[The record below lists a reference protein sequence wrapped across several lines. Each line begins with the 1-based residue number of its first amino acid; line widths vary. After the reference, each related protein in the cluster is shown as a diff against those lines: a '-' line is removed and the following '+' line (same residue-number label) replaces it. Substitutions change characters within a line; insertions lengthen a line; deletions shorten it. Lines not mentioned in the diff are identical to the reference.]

1 MKIKN
6 KVVLAGLLLSLSLAS
21 CNNMSENKNTADDS
35 KNETEVTESA
45 DSKETKEKADKEAED
60 KDKNKDNKDA
70 DKADKDDSKEDKAD
84 DKESSDKEETADD
97 EKAENK
103 EAVDDKDT
111 KENKEDSEGAQTKE
125 EAIAELEQS
134 IFDSRVTMRALEI
147 LQTEAPEAIEGR
159 EDEIQALI
167 DHSNEVIE
175 SAREIL
181 DQVQNN

>member
-1 MKIKN
+1 M
-6 KVVLAGLLLSLSLAS
+6 
-21 CNNMSENKNTADDS
+21 ED
-35 KNETEVTESA
+35 ET
-45 DSKETKEKADKEAED
+45 
-60 KDKNKDNKDA
+60 
-70 DKADKDDSKEDKAD
+70 
-84 DKESSDKEETADD
+84 
-97 EKAENK
+97 
-103 EAVDDKDT
+103 
-111 KENKEDSEGAQTKE
+111 DSEGAQTKE

-175 SAREIL
+175 RAREIL

>member
-21 CNNMSENKNTADDS
+21 CNNMSENKNTADDN

-45 DSKETKEKADKEAED
+45 DSKETEEKADDKEAEE
-60 KDKNKDNKDA
+60 KDRDKDNKDA
-70 DKADKDDSKEDKAD
+70 DKADKADSKEDKAD
-84 DKESSDKEETADD
+84 EKEASDKEESADN
-97 EKAENK
+97 EKVEDK
-103 EAVDDKDT
+103 EAEED
-111 KENKEDSEGAQTKE
+111 KEDSEGAQTKE

>member
-45 DSKETKEKADKEAED
+45 DSKETEEKADDKEAEEKD
-60 KDKNKDNKDA
+60 KDKDNKA
-70 DKADKDDSKEDKAD
+70 ANKADKDDSKEDKAD
-84 DKESSDKEETADD
+84 EQEASDKEESADD
-97 EKAENK
+97 EKAEDK
-103 EAVDDKDT
+103 EA
-111 KENKEDSEGAQTKE
+111 KEDNKDLEDAQTKE
-125 EAIAELEQS
+125 EATAELEQA

-167 DHSNEVIE
+167 DHSNKVIE

>member
-21 CNNMSENKNTADDS
+21 CNNMSENKNTADDN

-45 DSKETKEKADKEAED
+45 DSKETKEKADDKEAEEKD
-60 KDKNKDNKDA
+60 KDKDNKEA
-70 DKADKDDSKEDKAD
+70 DKADKADSKEDKAD
-84 DKESSDKEETADD
+84 EKEASDKEESADD
-97 EKAENK
+97 EKAEDK
-103 EAVDDKDT
+103 EAEED
-111 KENKEDSEGAQTKE
+111 NKDSEDAQTKE
-125 EAIAELEQS
+125 EAIAELEQA

>member
-6 KVVLAGLLLSLSLAS
+6 KVVLAGLLLSLSLTS
-21 CNNMSENKNTADDS
+21 CNNMSENKNTADNN

-45 DSKETKEKADKEAED
+45 DSKETEEKADDKEAEEKD
-60 KDKNKDNKDA
+60 KDKDNKDA
-70 DKADKDDSKEDKAD
+70 DKSDKADKSDSKEEKTD
-84 DKESSDKEETADD
+84 DKEASDKEETADD
-97 EKAENK
+97 EKAEDK
-103 EAVDDKDT
+103 EA
-111 KENKEDSEGAQTKE
+111 KEDKTDAEGAQTKE

>member
-6 KVVLAGLLLSLSLAS
+6 KVVLAGLLLSLSLTS
-21 CNNMSENKNTADDS
+21 CNNMSENKNTADDN

-45 DSKETKEKADKEAED
+45 DSKETKEKADDKEAEE
-60 KDKNKDNKDA
+60 KDKDNKDA
-70 DKADKDDSKEDKAD
+70 DKADKVDKSDSKEEKTD
-84 DKESSDKEETADD
+84 DKEASDKEETADD
-97 EKAENK
+97 EKAEDK
-103 EAVDDKDT
+103 EAKGD
-111 KENKEDSEGAQTKE
+111 KEDSEGAQTKE
-125 EAIAELEQS
+125 EAIAELEQA

>member
-21 CNNMSENKNTADDS
+21 CNNMSENKNTADDN

-45 DSKETKEKADKEAED
+45 DSKETEEKADDKEAEE
-60 KDKNKDNKDA
+60 KDRDKDNKDA
-70 DKADKDDSKEDKAD
+70 DKADKADSKEDKAD
-84 DKESSDKEETADD
+84 EKEASDKEESADD
-97 EKAENK
+97 EKAEDK
-103 EAVDDKDT
+103 EAEED
-111 KENKEDSEGAQTKE
+111 NKDSEDAQTKE
-125 EAIAELEQS
+125 EAIAELEQA

>member
-21 CNNMSENKNTADDS
+21 CNNMSENKNTADDN

-45 DSKETKEKADKEAED
+45 DSKETEEKADDKEAEEKD
-60 KDKNKDNKDA
+60 KDKDNNKDA

-84 DKESSDKEETADD
+84 EKEASDKEESADN
-97 EKAENK
+97 EKVEDK
-103 EAVDDKDT
+103 EAEEDKG
-111 KENKEDSEGAQTKE
+111 DSEDAQTKE
-125 EAIAELEQS
+125 EAIAELEQA

>member
-21 CNNMSENKNTADDS
+21 CNNMSENKNTADDR

-45 DSKETKEKADKEAED
+45 DSKETEEKADDKEAEEKD
-60 KDKNKDNKDA
+60 KDKDNKDA

-84 DKESSDKEETADD
+84 EKEASDKEESADN
-97 EKAENK
+97 EKVEDK
-103 EAVDDKDT
+103 EAEEDKG
-111 KENKEDSEGAQTKE
+111 DSEGAQTKE

-175 SAREIL
+175 RAREIL

>member
-6 KVVLAGLLLSLSLAS
+6 KVVLAGLLLSLSLTS

-45 DSKETKEKADKEAED
+45 DSKETEEKTDDKEAEEKD
-60 KDKNKDNKDA
+60 KDKDNKDA
-70 DKADKDDSKEDKAD
+70 DKADKDDSKEDKSD
-84 DKESSDKEETADD
+84 EKEASDKEESADD
-97 EKAENK
+97 EKAEDK
-103 EAVDDKDT
+103 EAEED
-111 KENKEDSEGAQTKE
+111 NEDSEGAQTKE

-175 SAREIL
+175 KAREIL
-181 DQVQNN
+181 DQVKNN

>member
-21 CNNMSENKNTADDS
+21 CNNMSENKNTADDN

-45 DSKETKEKADKEAED
+45 DSKETEEKADDKEAEE
-60 KDKNKDNKDA
+60 KDRDKDNKDA
-70 DKADKDDSKEDKAD
+70 DKADKADSKEDKAD
-84 DKESSDKEETADD
+84 EKEASDKEESADD
-97 EKAENK
+97 EKAEDK
-103 EAVDDKDT
+103 ESMED
-111 KENKEDSEGAQTKE
+111 KEDSEGAQTKE

>member
-21 CNNMSENKNTADDS
+21 CNNMSENKNTADDN

-45 DSKETKEKADKEAED
+45 DSKETEEKADDKEAEE
-60 KDKNKDNKDA
+60 KDRDKDNKDA
-70 DKADKDDSKEDKAD
+70 DKADKADSKEDKAD
-84 DKESSDKEETADD
+84 EKEASDKEESADD
-97 EKAENK
+97 EKAEDK
-103 EAVDDKDT
+103 EAEED
-111 KENKEDSEGAQTKE
+111 KEDSEGAQTKE
-125 EAIAELEQS
+125 EAIAELEQA

>member
-45 DSKETKEKADKEAED
+45 DTKETEE
-60 KDKNKDNKDA
+60 
-70 DKADKDDSKEDKAD
+70 KAD
-84 DKESSDKEETADD
+84 DKEASDKEESADN
-97 EKAENK
+97 EKTE
-103 EAVDDKDT
+103 DKDA
-111 KENKEDSEGAQTKE
+111 KEDKEDSEGPQTKE
-125 EAIAELEQS
+125 EAIDELEQAV
-134 IFDSRVTMRALEI
+134 FDSRVTMRALEI
-147 LQTEAPEAIEGR
+147 LQTEAPEAIEGK

-167 DHSNEVIE
+167 DRSNEVIE
-175 SAREIL
+175 RGREIL

>member
-21 CNNMSENKNTADDS
+21 CNNMSENKNTADDN

-45 DSKETKEKADKEAED
+45 DSKETEEKADDKEAEEKD
-60 KDKNKDNKDA
+60 KDKDNKDA
-70 DKADKDDSKEDKAD
+70 DKADKDNSKEDKAD
-84 DKESSDKEETADD
+84 EKEASDKEESADD
-97 EKAENK
+97 EKAKDK
-103 EAVDDKDT
+103 EA
-111 KENKEDSEGAQTKE
+111 KEDKEDSEGAQTKE

>member
-6 KVVLAGLLLSLSLAS
+6 KVVLAGLLLSLTLAS
-21 CNNMSENKNTADDS
+21 CNNMSENKNTADNN

-45 DSKETKEKADKEAED
+45 DSKETEEKADDKEAES
-60 KDKNKDNKDA
+60 KDKDNKDA
-70 DKADKDDSKEDKAD
+70 DKSDKTDKSDSKEEKTD
-84 DKESSDKEETADD
+84 DKEASDKEETADD
-97 EKAENK
+97 EKAEDK
-103 EAVDDKDT
+103 EAKEDKT
-111 KENKEDSEGAQTKE
+111 DSEGAQTKE

>member
-45 DSKETKEKADKEAED
+45 DSKETEEKADEKEAEEKD
-60 KDKNKDNKDA
+60 KDKDNKDA
-70 DKADKDDSKEDKAD
+70 DKADKADKSDSKEEKTD
-84 DKESSDKEETADD
+84 DKEASDKEETADN
-97 EKAENK
+97 EKAEDK
-103 EAVDDKDT
+103 EAKEDKG
-111 KENKEDSEGAQTKE
+111 DSEGAQTKE

>member
-21 CNNMSENKNTADDS
+21 CNNMSENKNTADDN

-45 DSKETKEKADKEAED
+45 DSKETEEKADDKEAEEKD
-60 KDKNKDNKDA
+60 KDKDNKAA

-84 DKESSDKEETADD
+84 DKESPDKEESAEG
-97 EKAENK
+97 EKAEDK
-103 EAVDDKDT
+103 EA
-111 KENKEDSEGAQTKE
+111 KEDNKDSEDPQTKE
-125 EAIAELEQS
+125 EAIAELEQA

>member
-6 KVVLAGLLLSLSLAS
+6 KVVLTGLLLSLSLAS

-45 DSKETKEKADKEAED
+45 DSKETEEKADDKEAED
-60 KDKNKDNKDA
+60 KDKDNKDA
-70 DKADKDDSKEDKAD
+70 DKVDKADKSDSKEEKTD
-84 DKESSDKEETADD
+84 DKEASDKEETAED
-97 EKAENK
+97 EKAEDK
-103 EAVDDKDT
+103 ESMEDET
-111 KENKEDSEGAQTKE
+111 DSEGAQTKE

-175 SAREIL
+175 RAREIL

>member
-6 KVVLAGLLLSLSLAS
+6 KVVLAGLLLSLSLTS
-21 CNNMSENKNTADDS
+21 CNNMSENKNTADDN

-45 DSKETKEKADKEAED
+45 DSKETEEKADGKEAEE
-60 KDKNKDNKDA
+60 KDNKDA
-70 DKADKDDSKEDKAD
+70 DKSDKADKSDSKEEKTD
-84 DKESSDKEETADD
+84 DKEASDKEETADN
-97 EKAENK
+97 EKAEDQ
-103 EAVDDKDT
+103 EA
-111 KENKEDSEGAQTKE
+111 KEDKTDAEGAQTKE

>member
-21 CNNMSENKNTADDS
+21 CNNMSENKNTADDN

-45 DSKETKEKADKEAED
+45 DSKETEEKADDKEAEEKD
-60 KDKNKDNKDA
+60 KDKDNKAA

-84 DKESSDKEETADD
+84 DKESPDKEESAEG
-97 EKAENK
+97 EKAEDK
-103 EAVDDKDT
+103 EA
-111 KENKEDSEGAQTKE
+111 KEDNKDSEDPQTKE
-125 EAIAELEQS
+125 EAIAELEQA

-175 SAREIL
+175 NAREIL